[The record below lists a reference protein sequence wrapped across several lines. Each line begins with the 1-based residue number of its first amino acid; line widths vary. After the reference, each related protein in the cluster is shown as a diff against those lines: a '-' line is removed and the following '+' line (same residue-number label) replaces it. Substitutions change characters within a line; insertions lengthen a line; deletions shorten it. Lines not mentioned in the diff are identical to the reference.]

1 VHANKN
7 PRKQLM
13 FDQIHGGAIS
23 LWDIAKRSLP
33 IHAFEPLSVLQVC
46 LMD

>member
-1 VHANKN
+1 
-7 PRKQLM
+7 M